1 MAVLRDLLLDLMN
14 EDHCWSAAKCAVGC
28 AAAAA
33 AAAAPQSAASIPFA
47 YLDQAAVDAGSNTR
61 HLPAKQ
67 VMHFLPLLLKWQRL
81 GLAQAGNGRQT
92 VRTVNNMCPHQ

>member
-1 MAVLRDLLLDLMN
+1 
-14 EDHCWSAAKCAVGC
+14 
-28 AAAAA
+28 
-33 AAAAPQSAASIPFA
+33 
-47 YLDQAAVDAGSNTR
+47 
-61 HLPAKQ
+61 